1 MVERNLQRFIVREK
15 YPKGSSEAVHQSI
28 LMYLITMTKTERTKR
43 QTMINKTLYRKPK
56 IGQHEP
62 NLDAVLNSRA
72 LEGLASPAKL
82 TSFTI

>member
-1 MVERNLQRFIVREK
+1 
-15 YPKGSSEAVHQSI
+15 
-28 LMYLITMTKTERTKR
+28 MTKTERTKR
-43 QTMINKTLYRKPK
+43 QTMINKTLYRKSK
-56 IGQHEP
+56 IEQHEP

>member
-1 MVERNLQRFIVREK
+1 MSQIIMAIHVV
-15 YPKGSSEAVHQSI
+15 P
-28 LMYLITMTKTERTKR
+28 TERTKR
-43 QTMINKTLYRKPK
+43 QTMVNKTLCKKPK

-72 LEGLASPAKL
+72 LEGLASPVKL

>member
-1 MVERNLQRFIVREK
+1 
-15 YPKGSSEAVHQSI
+15 
-28 LMYLITMTKTERTKR
+28 MTKAERTKR

-62 NLDAVLNSRA
+62 NLDAALNSRA

-82 TSFTI
+82 KSFTI